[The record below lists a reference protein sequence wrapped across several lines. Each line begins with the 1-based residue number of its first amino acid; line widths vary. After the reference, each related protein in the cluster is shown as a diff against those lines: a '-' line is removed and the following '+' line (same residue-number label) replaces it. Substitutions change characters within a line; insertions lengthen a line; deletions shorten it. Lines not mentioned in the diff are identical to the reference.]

1 MKKIAVYIG
10 ANRGYGLS
18 SLINNFDEI
27 HVFEPDSEI
36 FEELKQNCINL
47 NNYNCVIVLN
57 NCACYLENGNR
68 TLYITENRVST
79 SLSEVDTS
87 TFDSIGYHSGGK
99 PSIKT
104 IEVETVNLYDYLKE
118 NNIDQIEYLLT
129 DTQGAD
135 LTILKTIEPYIKDR
149 KIKKLF
155 CETHG
160 NGKSL
165 YVELDNQFDGFKKLL
180 SDNYEIAYY
189 SFDGQYKPKDYVV
202 QDTDVEW
209 DTCWELK

>member
-1 MKKIAVYIG
+1 MKKICIYVG
-10 ANRGYGLS
+10 TNTGFGLNK
-18 SLINNFDEI
+18 LGLVNQFDEL
-27 HVFEPDSEI
+27 HLFEPDPEI
-36 FEELKQNCINL
+36 FNILKNDFSEYNNL
-47 NNYNCVIVLN
+47 IFNNF
-57 NCACYLENGNR
+57 ACSKESGIKK
-68 TLYITENRVST
+68 LYITENRVST

-99 PSIKT
+99 PSVRCIEVKT
-104 IEVETVNLYDYLKE
+104 INLYDYIVE
-118 NNIDQIEYLLT
+118 TNIEYVDYLIT
-129 DTQGAD
+129 DTQGSD
-135 LTILKTIEPYIKDR
+135 LEILKTLKPYIDNR

-165 YVELDNQFDGFKKLL
+165 YVELDNQFDGFKELL

-189 SFDGQYKPKDYVV
+189 SFDGQYKPKDYVI

-209 DTCWELK
+209 DTCWVLK